1 MFSFH
6 FSNSLGFSSWSI
18 MTAHGKFQARRA
30 CFVGGL
36 CLNSS
41 RKTSVRSCSS
51 ERWQKH
57 WKGSWGAFKVKALM
71 FSTSVAQ
78 KKCQQALSSFSEALM
93 TMGCIHRSPSW
104 PVTFRGGK
112 RIHNPSLAQ
121 RNLQANKAADRGGP
135 KDTFTGAN
143 LGDWISGRKERS
155 LESRLVWGWK
165 GADTKARGG
174 PSHCGGLRMQISIWP
189 SLISSGHVT
198 SLTNRSYR
206 WMVQNH

>member
-6 FSNSLGFSSWSI
+6 FSNPLGFSSWSTL
-18 MTAHGKFQARRA
+18 TAHGKFQARRA
-30 CFVGGL
+30 CFVGGF

-51 ERWQKH
+51 ERRQEH

-71 FSTSVAQ
+71 FSTSLAQ
-78 KKCQQALSSFSEALM
+78 KKKTPVCTLLIIIIPDDNGLHSQVTIVASHFQGDEW
-93 TMGCIHRSPSW
+93 IHS
-104 PVTFRGGK
+104 
-112 RIHNPSLAQ
+112 PSLAQ
-121 RNLQANKAADRGGP
+121 RNLQANKAADRGGA

-165 GADTKARGG
+165 RVDTKARVGRATVVAWG
-174 PSHCGGLRMQISIWP
+174 CKFQSDP
-189 SLISSGHVT
+189 V
-198 SLTNRSYR
+198 
-206 WMVQNH
+206 